1 MLCLNITKG
10 PLLKIIDKSINIRVT
25 AIFSCIV
32 FNGKS
37 HEISLNLKNCCIFFI
52 SFFFRLLLF
61 YFSCFI
67 LLFFFFEKKK
77 KKIF

>member
-1 MLCLNITKG
+1 MFCLNITKG

-52 SFFFRLLLF
+52 SFFFSFVAVLFLLF
-61 YFSCFI
+61 YFI
-67 LLFFFFEKKK
+67 IIFFFF
-77 KKIF
+77 F